1 MLVQT
6 TDQDYNNYMDNSTK
20 EFLKHTNATLNPG
33 IKRKL
38 SKFNYI
44 IFLSTHKRQKKYKNK
59 TRSGSSY

>member
-20 EFLKHTNATLNPG
+20 EFLKHTNCIVKKIQCTKATLNPG

-44 IFLSTHKRQKKYKNK
+44 IFLSTHEKKKY
-59 TRSGSSY
+59 T